1 MVRRQ
6 HRVFYAL
13 LLASPI
19 EWLLAGRPA
28 RPGQLG
34 AAALFLGGLVG
45 YRRAGHALGQRLT
58 PLLAPREPASLSTEG
73 LYRRVRHPM
82 YLAELV
88 MAFAAPLVLGAR
100 VSLLLSLA
108 FAAVIVQRIARE
120 ERILLERMPG
130 YREYAARTHRLVP
143 YVY

>member
-28 RPGQLG
+28 RPGQL
-34 AAALFLGGLVG
+34 AAAGLFLAGLVG
-45 YRRAGHALGQRLT
+45 YRGAGRALGPKLT
-58 PLLAPREPASLSTEG
+58 PLLAPREPARLSEEG

-100 VSLLLSLA
+100 ASVLLSVA
-108 FAAVIVQRIARE
+108 FAAVIVQRITRE